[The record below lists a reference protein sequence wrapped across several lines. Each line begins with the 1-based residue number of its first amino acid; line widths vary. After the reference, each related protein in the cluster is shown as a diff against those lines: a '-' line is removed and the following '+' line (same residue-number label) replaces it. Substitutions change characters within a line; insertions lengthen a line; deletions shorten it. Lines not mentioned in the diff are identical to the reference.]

1 MKKEDIIKKVN
12 NVLDQ
17 IRPYLAADGGGVD
30 FVDLT
35 DDYVVLVRLTGVC
48 GDCPHST
55 QTLKNGI
62 EKTMKSILPMI
73 KAVEKV

>member
-48 GDCPHST
+48 SDCPHST

-62 EKTMKSILPMI
+62 EKTMKSVLPMI

>member
-1 MKKEDIIKKVN
+1 MEREELIKKIN
-12 NVLDQ
+12 NILAQ
-17 IRPYLAADGGGVD
+17 IRPYLEADGGGVD
-30 FVDLT
+30 FVDFT
-35 DDYVVLVRLTGVC
+35 DDGVLLVKLTGAC

-62 EKTMKSILPMI
+62 EKTMKSVLPMI